1 MLVFENYNKDCVW
14 RNNKGSTVVVLDTE
28 EKDEGVELVTKV
40 SRSTLTGGPDLCG
53 ALGLRCSEEICAPF
67 YFINKTYI
75 IAEESHQK
83 FLEELT

>member
-1 MLVFENYNKDCVW
+1 MYFEDYIEDCVW
-14 RNNKGSTVVVLDTE
+14 RNNKGSTVVFLDTE
-28 EKDEGVELVTKV
+28 EKDEEVELVTKV

-67 YFINKTYI
+67 YFIKKMNALYD
-75 IAEESHQK
+75 EEKQK